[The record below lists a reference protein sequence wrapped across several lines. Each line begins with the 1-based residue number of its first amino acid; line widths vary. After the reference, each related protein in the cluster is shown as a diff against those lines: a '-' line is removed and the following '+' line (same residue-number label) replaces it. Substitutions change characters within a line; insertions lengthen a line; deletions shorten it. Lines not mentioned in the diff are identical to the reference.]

1 MELDSNVERNK
12 RKKLILLSGSISVAS
27 TIIAS
32 ALWLI
37 IKKWRRNR
45 GKLKIC
51 CDSILVDEN
60 FMYF

>member
-1 MELDSNVERNK
+1 VELDSNVERNK
-12 RKKLILLSGSISVAS
+12 RKKLILLSVSISVAS
-27 TIIAS
+27 TIITS

-45 GKLKIC
+45 GKLKIYC
-51 CDSILVDEN
+51 GSILVVEN